1 MQTLRRLPGFLPGAR
16 PRISCRS
23 IATKARSD
31 ITLTAGD
38 VINLEC
44 TDLAFGGDGVCKLED
59 GFVVFVP
66 RALPG
71 EKLSAKVTSAK
82 SGFARARKLE
92 TLTPHD
98 HVDTPQCQHFGPCG
112 GCALQSLQYSAQ
124 VGLKEHQVRS
134 LMRRLAGVA
143 STTLEDIVRPIIPCE
158 HPYEY
163 RNRMEFSLDPDSLE
177 LGLHYPGSQDRV
189 LSIKNCSLQ
198 EPLANEMLAQIQNVL
213 MKHGVLDDDLKR
225 GNAWPANQT
234 QRRSSY
240 SKGRD
245 RDGPQRVLEHV
256 VIRHS
261 VAERNYLVNFVTNRD
276 ARDLLAPVVE
286 ELREKF
292 KDSLAGCVNSVAAK
306 GRPVAER
313 RIAKEYTLE
322 GNGYLVETLG
332 GLEYE
337 ISPNAFFQV
346 NTRQAEKL
354 FRYVL
359 EAAAVQPDDVVLDL
373 YCGSGAITLLLAQQ
387 CRRAHGVEV
396 SAIAVDDARKN
407 ARRNHLT
414 NVKFT
419 AADAA
424 APLHPKLLASD
435 IIVVDPARPGLTP
448 NVVESIRSTT
458 ARRVVYVSCNP
469 STQARDIGALCDPN
483 DELVGRPFKLVAVQ
497 PVDMYPQTP
506 HVESV
511 AVLERI

>member
-1 MQTLRRLPGFLPGAR
+1 M
-16 PRISCRS
+16 
-23 IATKARSD
+23 K
-31 ITLTAGD
+31 
-38 VINLEC
+38 
-44 TDLAFGGDGVCKLED
+44 
-59 GFVVFVP
+59 
-66 RALPG
+66 
-71 EKLSAKVTSAK
+71 
-82 SGFARARKLE
+82 
-92 TLTPHD
+92 
-98 HVDTPQCQHFGPCG
+98 
-112 GCALQSLQYSAQ
+112 
-124 VGLKEHQVRS
+124 
-134 LMRRLAGVA
+134 RLAGVA
-143 STTLEDIVRPIIPCE
+143 STSLEDIMKPIIPCE

-189 LSIKNCSLQ
+189 LPIKNCSLQ
-198 EPLANEMLAQIQNVL
+198 EPLANEMLAQIQKLLLN
-213 MKHGVLDDDLKR
+213 HGVLDDDSKR

-240 SKGRD
+240 SKS
-245 RDGPQRVLEHV
+245 RDGDGDGGGGTRGPQGVLEHV
-256 VIRHS
+256 VLRHS
-261 VAERNYLVNFVTNRD
+261 VAEDNYLINFVTNRD
-276 ARDLLAPVVE
+276 ARELLAPVVE
-286 ELREKF
+286 ELREIFDKN
-292 KDSLAGCVNSVAAK
+292 LAGCVNSVAAK

-313 RIAKEYTLE
+313 RIAKEYVLE
-322 GNGYLVETLG
+322 GNGYLVEILG

-346 NTRQAEKL
+346 NTKQAELL
-354 FRYVL
+354 FKFVL

-407 ARRNHLT
+407 ARRNNLS

-419 AADAA
+419 AADAS

-435 IIVVDPARPGLTP
+435 IIIVDPARPGLTP
-448 NVVESIRSTT
+448 SVVESIRSTT

-469 STQARDIGALCDPN
+469 STQARDIGLLCD
-483 DELVGRPFKLVAVQ
+483 DDEELVGRPFKLVAVQ

-511 AVLERI
+511 AVLERV

>member
-1 MQTLRRLPGFLPGAR
+1 MTQ
-16 PRISCRS
+16 
-23 IATKARSD
+23 
-31 ITLTAGD
+31 
-38 VINLEC
+38 
-44 TDLAFGGDGVCKLED
+44 
-59 GFVVFVP
+59 
-66 RALPG
+66 
-71 EKLSAKVTSAK
+71 AK

-92 TLTPHD
+92 TLKPHD
-98 HVDTPQCQHFGPCG
+98 NADTPQCQHFGPCG
-112 GCALQSLQYSAQ
+112 GCALQSLQYTAQ
-124 VGLKEHQVRS
+124 VALKEHQVRS
-134 LMRRLAGVA
+134 LMKRLAGVA
-143 STTLEDIVRPIIPCE
+143 TASLEEIVKPIIPCE

-189 LSIKNCSLQ
+189 LKINNCSLQ
-198 EPLANEMLAQIQNVL
+198 EPLANEMLAHIGKL
-213 MKHGVLDDDLKR
+213 LEKHGVLEDDSKR

-240 SKGRD
+240 SKGRGD
-245 RDGPQRVLEHV
+245 RGGGDDSDGGGGGRGGGYNGPQRVIEHV
-256 VIRHS
+256 VLRHS
-261 VAERNYLVNFVTNRD
+261 VAEDNYLVNFVTNRD
-276 ARDLLAPVVE
+276 ARELLAPVVE
-286 ELREKF
+286 ELRERYQNN
-292 KDSLAGCVNSVAAK
+292 LAGCVNSVAAK

-322 GNGYLVETLG
+322 GNGYLLEKLG

-337 ISPNAFFQV
+337 ISPNSFFQV

-354 FRYVL
+354 FNYVL

-396 SAIAVDDARKN
+396 SPIAVDDARRN
-407 ARRNHLT
+407 ARRNNLS

-435 IIVVDPARPGLTP
+435 VIVVDPARPGLTP
-448 NVVESIRSTT
+448 NVIESIRSTT
-458 ARRVVYVSCNP
+458 ARRVVYVSCNAA
-469 STQARDIGALCDPN
+469 TQARDIGALCDT
-483 DELVGRPFKLVAVQ
+483 DEELVGRPFKLVSVQ

>member
-1 MQTLRRLPGFLPGAR
+1 MSNQDSIQILKPLSN
-16 PRISCRS
+16 ISLYYHC
-23 IATKARSD
+23 
-31 ITLTAGD
+31 LTSSYPSQQ
-38 VINLEC
+38 
-44 TDLAFGGDGVCKLED
+44 GVCKLED

-71 EKLSAKVTSAK
+71 EKLAAKVTSAK

-92 TLTPHD
+92 TLRPHD
-98 HVDTPQCQHFGPCG
+98 HADTPQCNHFGPCG
-112 GCALQSLQYSAQ
+112 GCTLQSLQYSAQ
-124 VGLKEHQVRS
+124 VALKEHQVRS
-134 LMRRLAGVA
+134 LMRRLAGE
-143 STTLEDIVRPIIPCE
+143 SEEIVKPIIPCE

-189 LSIKNCSLQ
+189 LPITNCSLQ
-198 EPLANEMLAQIQNVL
+198 EPLANQMLAEIQKLL
-213 MKHGVLDDDLKR
+213 MKHGVLDDDSQR
-225 GNAWPANQT
+225 SNAWPANQT

-240 SKGRD
+240 SKGRE
-245 RDGPQRVLEHV
+245 REGPQRVLEHV
-256 VIRHS
+256 VLRHS
-261 VAERNYLVNFVTNRD
+261 VFEENYLVNFVTNRD
-276 ARDLLAPVVE
+276 ARELLAPVVE

-292 KDSLAGCVNSVAAK
+292 DKKLAGCVNSVAAK

-313 RIAKEYTLE
+313 RIAKEYTLD
-322 GNGYLVETLG
+322 GNGYLVEKLG

-337 ISPNAFFQV
+337 VSPNAFFQV
-346 NTRQAEKL
+346 NTRQADKL
-354 FRYVL
+354 FKYVL
-359 EAAAVQPDDVVLDL
+359 DAADAQPDDVVLDL
-373 YCGSGAITLLLAQQ
+373 YCGSGAITLLLAQN

-407 ARRNHLT
+407 ARRNNLT

-469 STQARDIGALCDPN
+469 STQARDIQLLCDTN
-483 DELVGRPFKLVAVQ
+483 DELVGRPFKLFSVQ